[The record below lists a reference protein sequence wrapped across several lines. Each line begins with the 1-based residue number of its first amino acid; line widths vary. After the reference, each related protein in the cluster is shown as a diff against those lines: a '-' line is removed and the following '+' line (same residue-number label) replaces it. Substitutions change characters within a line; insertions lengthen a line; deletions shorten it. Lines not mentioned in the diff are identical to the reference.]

1 MLELR
6 RLLDDIEAMSRE
18 IVTHRQDLEARIEDG
33 LTALQ
38 RLAVVDD
45 ALLDKI
51 DRAATEDPSWRG
63 AFPLGPRL
71 DERHRPRIEP
81 VDATLIGVDGS
92 QIYPDRHGPV
102 LYYLIN
108 TGAIV
113 LRQGSG
119 QAPLTQ
125 TRPTLFFREDA
136 LYNEDQEIVDHR
148 IVNAA
153 RELAEIREMALQAV
167 AERDRLGGDLDR
179 LLIVLGDGPLLM
191 WIGEK
196 DSPDHEGQR
205 RVAAYLADLA
215 TMQRVG
221 AVPVGYV
228 DRPRSANVLRML
240 HVADLDLPAVVTA
253 NLRAT
258 RYRHLTDRALFER
271 WLGPNERSGLF
282 SSTARLNRVDFRQA
296 GQEIAFFY
304 LNVARAPGPE
314 AARIVRVDVPV
325 WVAEQPDLL
334 DRVQLAI
341 YRDCEGMDYPYVLAR
356 AHELAVVGARERE
369 ELEQMLT
376 IALLRRGVIAAP
388 SAKALAKRLL

>member
-18 IVTHRQDLEARIEDG
+18 VTGLRQG
-33 LTALQ
+33 LDALRDEGLAALK
-38 RLAVVDD
+38 RLAVVND

-51 DRAATEDPSWRG
+51 DRAAAEDPSWRG

-71 DERHRPRIEP
+71 DERHRPQVEA

-92 QIYPDRHGPV
+92 QIYPDRHGPF

-119 QAPLTQ
+119 QAPLTE
-125 TRPTLFFREDA
+125 TRPTLVFREEA
-136 LYNEDQEIVDHR
+136 LYNEDQELVDTR
-148 IVNAA
+148 GVNAA
-153 RELAEIREMALQAV
+153 RELAEIREMAWQAT
-167 AERDRLGGDLDR
+167 AERERLGGDLDR
-179 LLIVLGDGPLLM
+179 LLIVMGDGPLLI
-191 WIGEK
+191 WVGEK
-196 DSPDHEGQR
+196 DSRDREVQGR
-205 RVAAYLADLA
+205 IAAYLAELDA
-215 TMQRVG
+215 IRRVG

-240 HVADLDLPAVVTA
+240 HVADLDLPDIVTEK
-253 NLRAT
+253 LRAT
-258 RYRHLTDRALFER
+258 RYRQLTDRTLFEHL
-271 WLGPNERSGLF
+271 LGPNERSALF
-282 SSTARLNRVDFRQA
+282 SSTAPINRVDFYRA

-304 LNVARAPGPE
+304 LNVARAPGAD
-314 AARIVRVDVPV
+314 AARIVRVDVPR
-325 WVAEQPDLL
+325 WVTEQPDLL

-356 AHELAVVGARERE
+356 AHELAVVGQRERE
-369 ELEQMLT
+369 ELEHMLT
-376 IALLRRGVIAAP
+376 VALMRRGVMPTP
-388 SAKALAKRLL
+388 SAKAAVKRLL

>member
-240 HVADLDLPAVVTA
+240 HVADLDLPSIVTA